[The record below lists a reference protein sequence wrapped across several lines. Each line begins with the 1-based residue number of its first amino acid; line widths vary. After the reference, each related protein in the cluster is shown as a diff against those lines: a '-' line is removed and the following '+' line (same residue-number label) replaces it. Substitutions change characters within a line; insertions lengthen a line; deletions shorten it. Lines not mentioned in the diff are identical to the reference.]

1 MEMNFKEGLQDER
14 PYWKVAVSLA
24 FSLLGTGLCLYF
36 GYKLL
41 GFFMPFVIGWVIA
54 SIASPMVNWLEK
66 RLKLIKKWGSA
77 LIIIGVLGMVGLL
90 IYLLVSTI
98 SREIISLI
106 QNIPDMYQDLES
118 GMETIGESLN
128 GVFKLLP
135 VGVQEGWHTMM
146 ENLEQVMGEIIGKL
160 SEPTVSAAGRFAKG
174 IPSALIAT
182 IVTFISAYFFIA
194 EREEVLL
201 WAKRIA
207 PNALVSRMTMVVDNL
222 KYAVGGYFKAQ
233 LKIMVV
239 VYILLLAGFLI
250 LRIHFAFLLAFLI
263 AFLDFL
269 PFFGTGTALLPWS
282 IYKFMMGDY
291 KLVLGLLILYG
302 TTQLV
307 RQLIQPKLVGD
318 SMGLKPLVT
327 LVLLYAGYKAGGVF
341 AMIFAVPVGLIVINL
356 HKAGA
361 FDYILDDAKIL
372 AEGILSLRN

>member
-1 MEMNFKEGLQDER
+1 MNFKEGLQDER